1 MGSVPTTRPAAEK
14 RSPKP
19 ALQFREA
26 TKQFRTRRFAG
37 PTSHAEQLQQL
48 RMVHLTDMH
57 VGRVTPM
64 KFQYAAVELTNRAK
78 PDLVAIT
85 GDFVCHSQRYLDALI
100 DVVRRIDAPVVCTLG
115 NHDHWSGADEVRWAL
130 KQAGAEI
137 LDNVTTVVEL
147 RRQRLQIVGLDD
159 AYTSHADAGR
169 ALRGYR
175 SDLPTIA
182 LSHIAEEADRLWA
195 HGIPLVLSGHT
206 HAGQVTFAKLHE
218 LTIGKL
224 AGHKYVHGLY
234 GDRMSD
240 AAVYVGA
247 GVGASVM
254 PLRIGERG
262 QREVTIFELGAEIG
276 SFDEHHAEQPSH
288 PGRKPSKSQRE
299 KRARQ
304 VLEKRKK
311 RERRSGRGNGG
322 GSRR

>member
-1 MGSVPTTRPAAEK
+1 MGSPPTTRPAEGD
-14 RSPKP
+14 RPRKP

-37 PTSHAEQLQQL
+37 PQSHAEQLQQL
-48 RMVHLTDMH
+48 RMVHLTDLH

-64 KFQYAAVELTNRAK
+64 KFQYAAVELTNRAQ

-85 GDFVCHSQRYLDALI
+85 GDFVCHSQRYLDALT
-100 DVVRRIDAPVVCTLG
+100 DVIRRIDAPVICTLG
-115 NHDHWSGADEVRWAL
+115 NHDHWSGAEEVRWAL
-130 KQAGAEI
+130 RRAGAEI
-137 LDNVTTVVEL
+137 LDNVTTVIEL

-159 AYTSHADAGR
+159 AYTSHADAES
-169 ALRGYR
+169 ALKGYR
-175 SDLPTIA
+175 PDLPTIA

-262 QREVTIFELGAEIG
+262 QREVTIFELGAEVG

-288 PGRKPSKSQRE
+288 PGRKPSKSKRE

-304 VLEKRKK
+304 VLEKRRK
-311 RERRSGRGNGG
+311 RERRSRRGNGNG
-322 GSRR
+322 D